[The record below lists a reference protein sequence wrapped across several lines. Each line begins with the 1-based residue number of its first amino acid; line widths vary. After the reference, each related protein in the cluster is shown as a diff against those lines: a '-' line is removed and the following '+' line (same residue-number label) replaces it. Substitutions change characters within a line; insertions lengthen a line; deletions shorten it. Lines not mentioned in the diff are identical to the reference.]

1 MEGNELDQFVN
12 QLIEDKNITGLTP
25 EGREQVANEL
35 KELVT
40 EEINRAVLTAMPDS
54 KLDELSALM
63 DSGDFTSDD
72 MQKFIAES
80 GVDLKQ
86 ITTETLL
93 YFRAFYLGNE
103 QE

>member
-25 EGREQVANEL
+25 EGREQVASEL

-40 EEINRAVLTAMPDS
+40 EEINRAVLTTMPDN

>member
-40 EEINRAVLTAMPDS
+40 DEINRAVLTAMPDS